1 MKQLLSM
8 VAIAGTLA
16 IITFS
21 SCTKEDPSDSSFISP
36 SSYSPPAA
44 PQPGNFELVADN
56 WVNFGGQVYV
66 NTFKDIIASANA
78 SGNHTVTVYLKE
90 NGKLTQIS
98 QRNYTYMGH
107 ELWAINSQGDV
118 NIYYRCNTALP
129 FQSLNIRI
137 EVR

>member
-36 SSYSPPAA
+36 SSYSPPAT
-44 PQPGNFELVADN
+44 PQTGNFELVADN
-56 WVNFGGQVYV
+56 WVHFGGQVYI
-66 NTFKDIIASANA
+66 NTFKDVIASANA
-78 SGNHTVTVYLKE
+78 SGNHTVTVYLHE

-98 QRNYTYMGH
+98 QRDYTYMGNRI
-107 ELWAINSQGDV
+107 WATNNQADV
-118 NIYYRCNTALP
+118 SIYYWCNTDLP
-129 FQSLNIRI
+129 FSSINVRV